1 MNDSTLAFDCSLP
14 TCALALANLLLAL
27 NTAGVPYSLH
37 TYGGG
42 DYFDESRVVISIGR
56 GY

>member
-1 MNDSTLAFDCSLP
+1 M
-14 TCALALANLLLAL
+14 ALANLLLAL

-42 DYFDESRVVISIGR
+42 DCFDESRVVISIGR